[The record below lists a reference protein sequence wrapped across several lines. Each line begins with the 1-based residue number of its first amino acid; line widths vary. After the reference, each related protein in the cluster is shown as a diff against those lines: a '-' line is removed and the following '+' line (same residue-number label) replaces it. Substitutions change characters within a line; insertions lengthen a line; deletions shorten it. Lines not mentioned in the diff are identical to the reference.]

1 VRVSEKRDVSHLSV
15 FARYPDAYVPCFH
28 DPGDGDS
35 HLQRQSFSQRVFQY
49 VLHSL
54 QFWPVVGGAIE
65 LLYTPVDRRVQANYL
80 ILVEYC
86 PTRLVFGNPLAV
98 TETL

>member
-1 VRVSEKRDVSHLSV
+1 MYCTRRSS
-15 FARYPDAYVPCFH
+15 
-28 DPGDGDS
+28 G
-35 HLQRQSFSQRVFQY
+35 
-49 VLHSL
+49 
-54 QFWPVVGGAIE
+54 PVVRGAIE

-98 TETL
+98 TETLWRQAV